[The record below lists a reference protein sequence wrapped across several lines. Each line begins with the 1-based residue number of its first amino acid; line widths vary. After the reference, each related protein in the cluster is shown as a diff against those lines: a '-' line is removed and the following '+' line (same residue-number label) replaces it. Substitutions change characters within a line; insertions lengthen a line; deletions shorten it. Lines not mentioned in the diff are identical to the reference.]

1 MNWDQMEKVHQKALN
16 LNDLDSIESHLL
28 FLGVDDSDQPK
39 ASTESRIQ
47 HKIDAKNI
55 EMIKWSKLQ
64 SLISDMINQNNF
76 CLYEL
81 RIYNG
86 EIQNE
91 SITQILSNIKSISTS
106 LNSTSEI
113 IKMKQDFEQAILQ
126 SEEVSYAKWKKRPW
140 YQKLSAFIL
149 NLFAPLF

>member
-113 IKMKQDFEQAILQ
+113 IKMKQGLFGIFFEIFIQPIKSDNNNILII
-126 SEEVSYAKWKKRPW
+126 K
-140 YQKLSAFIL
+140 FICSTT
-149 NLFAPLF
+149 